1 MSMGAP
7 IKMSLSAPQSH
18 SVRVPHKTCSGASVK
33 RELLNIH
40 CQKTQLCFFPFFF
53 VKSRLFMLR
62 IWNKY
67 NTSMV

>member
-18 SVRVPHKTCSGASVK
+18 SVRVPHKTCSQTRAAQHSLPENAIVF
-33 RELLNIH
+33 LS
-40 CQKTQLCFFPFFF
+40 FFF